1 MFLYCLQRREEQSIL
16 VSHPRFGGWSTR
28 QIPSRDTIGKSVKS
42 LKIKGIFPS
51 DTALEKLTYLYTNPS
66 QIDDAHYKLGTDR
79 TATRN
84 PIQWSVFYHVNM
96 EKIQKI
102 ALNLRNDFG
111 IANDPKIAPKNYW
124 HILIYAPL
132 LYISLLPKVCL
143 AGVFMFTKLVKTRNL
158 LWKPKD
164 FVIFVSNKGYLT
176 RWLRNVANFAHSPN
190 RYQNPCKI
198 FLKSCLSDWDI
209 CQLIA

>member
-1 MFLYCLQRREEQSIL
+1 MIYTTNTVEGYHWQIRKVTKNKRHFPFGYG
-16 VSHPRFGGWSTR
+16 PRKTR
-28 QIPSRDTIGKSVKS
+28 LPIHKSVANRRCPLQTGDRPHNNS
-42 LKIKGIFPS
+42 QS
-51 DTALEKLTYLYTNPS
+51 DSMIGFLSCKYGKDP
-66 QIDDAHYKLGTDR
+66 
-79 TATRN
+79 
-84 PIQWSVFYHVNM
+84 
-96 EKIQKI
+96 KI

-111 IANDPKIAPKNYW
+111 IANDPKIAPKNHW

-143 AGVFMFTKLVKTRNL
+143 AGVFMFTKLVKTRN
-158 LWKPKD
+158 WIYFENQRD
-164 FVIFVSNKGYLT
+164 FRIFAQNKGYLT

-209 CQLIA
+209 YQLIA